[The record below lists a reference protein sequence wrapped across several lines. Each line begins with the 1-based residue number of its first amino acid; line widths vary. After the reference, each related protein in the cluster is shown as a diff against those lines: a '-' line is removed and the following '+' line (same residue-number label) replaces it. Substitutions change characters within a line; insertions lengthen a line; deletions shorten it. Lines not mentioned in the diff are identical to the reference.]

1 MKVFL
6 TIPNHLL
13 DTATIGHCYYSRRTL
28 PHSECLTRTEQL
40 IVFWFQH
47 RRILE
52 WERSRDAIAQR
63 VTRGKSIPRKIP
75 ANACALR
82 SLDGASAGL
91 LLTLSEPSTVW
102 AHRFGRREVT
112 TAAYSTRSL
121 GLARIHTCLS
131 GGLRFLK
138 VVNLNL
144 WEETLYVYSNPAE
157 RERDYLIQPAI
168 LIKLESEGGWGA
180 RPADFDRFGWGE
192 AQTLARMT
200 LASFA

>member
-28 PHSECLTRTEQL
+28 PHSERLTRAEQL
-40 IVFWFQH
+40 IVFWFQR

-52 WERSRDAIAQR
+52 WERSGDAIAQR

-75 ANACALR
+75 ATACVLR

-91 LLTLSEPSTVW
+91 LFPPFSEPSTVW
-102 AHRFGRREVT
+102 AHWFGRREVT
-112 TAAYSTRSL
+112 TEAYSTRSL
-121 GLARIHTCLS
+121 GLARVHTCLS

-144 WEETLYVYSNPAE
+144 WEETLCVYSNPAE
-157 RERDYLIQPAI
+157 RERDYRIQPAI
-168 LIKLESEGGWGA
+168 LIKLESEGGWGGHV
-180 RPADFDRFGWGE
+180 RLILTD
-192 AQTLARMT
+192 LAEVKHR
-200 LASFA
+200 L